1 MANTRRSSAAHRDA
15 LSRGDP
21 TAAGGLSASER
32 PGITADRHDA
42 CGASTP

>member
-1 MANTRRSSAAHRDA
+1 MVNTRRSSADHRDA

-21 TAAGGLSASER
+21 NAAGALRLGA
-32 PGITADRHDA
+32 PGITADRHAA